1 MKRKLIGTLTALTMF
16 LAAIPSG
23 QLLAD
28 GEETIG
34 SINVTIAPPEVGSV
48 IKDETTKP
56 VITLESGANYR
67 VSWTMYIDNLP
78 SADESYDAGNVFGST
93 VEAGEYYYLEV
104 YLSPNEGYLFDCSV
118 DLETSE
124 VTDNVTLSVT
134 GAETY
139 ELGYCSDMQYAFF
152 AKVKAEEAQNSDN
165 PEVQSPSSI
174 PASSEAEAQ
183 SSDNTEVQSAD
194 TSSTETVTT
203 DSSSVSASV
212 SQEPS
217 VTYTPAEEFVVR
229 SYDTLLGRAADEEGM
244 RYWVSLLNNGTGG
257 TEIIKGFIGSQ
268 EFIGRDMSD
277 EYFVDVLYRVF
288 FNRTPDDAGREYWLS
303 KLASGVS
310 RDEVLEGFI
319 GSEEWVATCDF
330 LGISQ

>member
-48 IKDETTKP
+48 IEDETTKP

-118 DLETSE
+118 DWDTLE

-152 AKVKAEEAQNSDN
+152 AKVKAG
-165 PEVQSPSSI
+165 
-174 PASSEAEAQ
+174 EAQ
-183 SSDNTEVQSAD
+183 SSDNPEAQSAD

-217 VTYTPAEEFVVR
+217 VTYTPAEGFVVR
-229 SYDTLLGRAADEEGM
+229 SYGTLLGRAADEEGM

-257 TEIIKGFIGSQ
+257 TDIIKGFIGSQ
-268 EFIGRDMSD
+268 EFIGRNLSD

-303 KLASGVS
+303 ELASGVS

>member
-48 IKDETTKP
+48 INDETTKP

-118 DLETSE
+118 DWDTSE

-152 AKVKAEEAQNSDN
+152 AKVKAG
-165 PEVQSPSSI
+165 
-174 PASSEAEAQ
+174 EAQ
-183 SSDNTEVQSAD
+183 SSDNPEAQSAD

-203 DSSSVSASV
+203 DSSSVSASESASVSASV

-217 VTYTPAEEFVVR
+217 VTYTPAEGFVVR
-229 SYDTLLGRAADEEGM
+229 SYGTLLGRAADEEGM

-303 KLASGVS
+303 ELASGVS

>member
-48 IKDETTKP
+48 IEDETTKP

-118 DLETSE
+118 DWDTSE

-152 AKVKAEEAQNSDN
+152 AKVKAGEVQSSDN
-165 PEVQSPSSI
+165 PE
-174 PASSEAEAQ
+174 
-183 SSDNTEVQSAD
+183 DQSAD
-194 TSSTETVTT
+194 TSSTETDTT

-217 VTYTPAEEFVVR
+217 VTYTPAEGFVVR
-229 SYDTLLGRAADEEGM
+229 SYGTLLGRAADEEGM

-268 EFIGRDMSD
+268 EFIGRNLSD

-303 KLASGVS
+303 ELASGVS

>member
-48 IKDETTKP
+48 IEDETTKP

-118 DLETSE
+118 DWDTLE

-152 AKVKAEEAQNSDN
+152 AKVKAG
-165 PEVQSPSSI
+165 
-174 PASSEAEAQ
+174 EAQ
-183 SSDNTEVQSAD
+183 SSDNPEAQSAD
-194 TSSTETVTT
+194 TSSTEPVTT

-217 VTYTPAEEFVVR
+217 VTYTPAEGFVVR
-229 SYDTLLGRAADEEGM
+229 SYGTLLGRAADEEGM

-257 TEIIKGFIGSQ
+257 TDIIKGFIGSQ
-268 EFIGRDMSD
+268 EFIGRNLSD

-303 KLASGVS
+303 ELASGVS

>member
-118 DLETSE
+118 DWDTSE
-124 VTDNVTLSVT
+124 VTDNVTLSIT

-152 AKVKAEEAQNSDN
+152 AKVKAG
-165 PEVQSPSSI
+165 
-174 PASSEAEAQ
+174 EAQ
-183 SSDNTEVQSAD
+183 SSDNPEAQSAD
-194 TSSTETVTT
+194 TSSAETVTT
-203 DSSSVSASV
+203 DSSSV

-217 VTYTPAEEFVVR
+217 VTYTPAEGFVVR
-229 SYDTLLGRAADEEGM
+229 SYGTLLGRAADEEGM

-303 KLASGVS
+303 ELASGVS

-330 LGISQ
+330 LGISH

>member
-48 IKDETTKP
+48 IEDETTKP

-104 YLSPNEGYLFDCSV
+104 YLSPNEGYLFDCSI
-118 DLETSE
+118 DWDTSE

-152 AKVKAEEAQNSDN
+152 AKVKAGEAQSSDN
-165 PEVQSPSSI
+165 PEVQS
-174 PASSEAEAQ
+174 
-183 SSDNTEVQSAD
+183 DD

-212 SQEPS
+212 SASVSQEPS
-217 VTYTPAEEFVVR
+217 VTYTPAEGFVVR
-229 SYDTLLGRAADEEGM
+229 SYGTLLGRAADEEGM

-288 FNRTPDDAGREYWLS
+288 FNRTPDDAGREYWLAQ
-303 KLASGVS
+303 LASGVS